1 LFLTCGDFLMKEDG
15 KDKTWKDKTG
25 RKYQSYG
32 VEQRLERSELEKDEE
47 EREELKDKK
56 EQSTSSLSEESET
69 GQSSTN
75 IQESGSE
82 TAENDDEEGGEEVEF
97 DLEAQIEEF
106 RQQIEEEPEN
116 CVHHYNLGEALAEL
130 EQTDEAKA
138 EFERAL
144 ELDEDKAFSAII
156 HFSLGGL
163 YYHEMIAGVQGNVV
177 RSSVGLHSQHKA
189 GCQIIEVNDD
199 DYEAPLRQYEDA
211 IKMLDSL
218 QADEEI
224 VDHVKEN
231 APKQIADIY
240 YKWASDL
247 IDKSRQIEVYGGEI
261 KDVKQSLQYLKKA
274 LELSPNHSQAQLMV
288 KYARKMLQ
296 QGWDIYDEFG
306 FVAKE
311 IQGIG

>member
-1 LFLTCGDFLMKEDG
+1 MKEDG

-69 GQSSTN
+69 SQSSTN

-82 TAENDDEEGGEEVEF
+82 TAENDEEEEEVEF

-106 RQQIEEEPEN
+106 RRQIEEEPEN

-156 HFSLGGL
+156 HFGLGGL
-163 YYHEMIAGVQGNVV
+163 YYHEMIAGIQGNVV

-231 APKQIADIY
+231 APRQIADIY

-296 QGWDIYDEFG
+296 EGWDIYDEFG

>member
-1 LFLTCGDFLMKEDG
+1 MKEDG

-32 VEQRLERSELEKDEE
+32 VEQRLERPESEKDEE
-47 EREELKDKK
+47 EREELKGKK
-56 EQSTSSLSEESET
+56 EQSSSSLSEESET

-82 TAENDDEEGGEEVEF
+82 TAENDDYEEEGEEVEF

-106 RQQIEEEPEN
+106 RRQIEEEPEN

-163 YYHEMIAGVQGNVV
+163 YYHEMIAGIQGNVV

-231 APKQIADIY
+231 APRQIADIY

>member
-1 LFLTCGDFLMKEDG
+1 MKEDG

-32 VEQRLERSELEKDEE
+32 VEQRLERPELEKDEE

-56 EQSTSSLSEESET
+56 EQSSSSLSEESET

-163 YYHEMIAGVQGNVV
+163 YYHEMIAGIQGNVV

-231 APKQIADIY
+231 APRQIADIY

-296 QGWDIYDEFG
+296 EGWDIYDEFG

>member
-1 LFLTCGDFLMKEDG
+1 MKEDG

-32 VEQRLERSELEKDEE
+32 VEQRLEREELEKDEE

-82 TAENDDEEGGEEVEF
+82 TAENDDDEEGGEEVEF

-106 RQQIEEEPEN
+106 RRQIEEEPEN

-156 HFSLGGL
+156 HFGLGGL
-163 YYHEMIAGVQGNVV
+163 YYHEMIAGIQGNVV

-231 APKQIADIY
+231 APRQIADIY

>member
-1 LFLTCGDFLMKEDG
+1 MKEDG

-32 VEQRLERSELEKDEE
+32 VEQRLEREELKEEEE
-47 EREELKDKK
+47 ERAEPKD
-56 EQSTSSLSEESET
+56 EQEKSISSLSEEDEA
-69 GQSSTN
+69 GQSTTN
-75 IQESGSE
+75 IQESGFE
-82 TAENDDEEGGEEVEF
+82 TAESDDEEEGEEVEF
-97 DLEAQIEEF
+97 DLEAQVEEF
-106 RQQIEEEPEN
+106 RRQIEEEPEN

-130 EQTDEAKA
+130 EEIDEAKTA
-138 EFERAL
+138 FEKAL
-144 ELDEDKAFSAII
+144 ELDQDKAFSAII
-156 HFSLGGL
+156 HFGLGGL
-163 YYHEMIAGVQGNVV
+163 YHHELIAGIQGNVV

-199 DYEAPLRQYEDA
+199 DYEVPLKQYEAA

-247 IDKSRQIEVYGGEI
+247 IDKSRQIKVYGDEI

-288 KYARKMLQ
+288 KYTRKMLQ
-296 QGWDIYDEFG
+296 EGWDIYDEYG

-311 IQGIG
+311 IQGVG

>member
-1 LFLTCGDFLMKEDG
+1 MKEDG

-231 APKQIADIY
+231 APRQIADIY

-296 QGWDIYDEFG
+296 EGWDIYDEFG

>member
-1 LFLTCGDFLMKEDG
+1 MKEDG

-32 VEQRLERSELEKDEE
+32 VEQRLEREELEKDEE

-56 EQSTSSLSEESET
+56 EQSSSSLSEESEP

-82 TAENDDEEGGEEVEF
+82 TAENDDDEEGGEEVEF

-231 APKQIADIY
+231 APRQIADIY

-306 FVAKE
+306 FIAKE

>member
-1 LFLTCGDFLMKEDG
+1 MKEDG

-32 VEQRLERSELEKDEE
+32 VEQRLEREELKEEEE
-47 EREELKDKK
+47 ERAEPKD
-56 EQSTSSLSEESET
+56 EQEKSISSLSEENEA
-69 GQSSTN
+69 GQSTTN
-75 IQESGSE
+75 IQESGFE
-82 TAENDDEEGGEEVEF
+82 TTESDDEEEGEEVEF
-97 DLEAQIEEF
+97 DLEAQVEEF
-106 RQQIEEEPEN
+106 RRQIEEEPEN

-130 EQTDEAKA
+130 EEIDEAKA
-138 EFERAL
+138 AFEKAL
-144 ELDEDKAFSAII
+144 ELDQDKAFSAII
-156 HFSLGGL
+156 HFGLGGL
-163 YYHEMIAGVQGNVV
+163 HHHELIAGIQGNVV

-199 DYEAPLRQYEDA
+199 DYETPLRQYEAA

-247 IDKSRQIEVYGGEI
+247 IDKSRQIKVYGDEI

-296 QGWDIYDEFG
+296 EGWDIYDEYG

>member
-1 LFLTCGDFLMKEDG
+1 MKEDG

-32 VEQRLERSELEKDEE
+32 VEQRLEREELKEEEE
-47 EREELKDKK
+47 ERAEPKD
-56 EQSTSSLSEESET
+56 EQEKSISSLSEVNEA
-69 GQSSTN
+69 GQSTTN
-75 IQESGSE
+75 IQESGFE
-82 TAENDDEEGGEEVEF
+82 TTESDDEEEGEEVEF
-97 DLEAQIEEF
+97 DLEAQVEEF
-106 RQQIEEEPEN
+106 RRQIEEEPEN

-130 EQTDEAKA
+130 EEIDEAKA
-138 EFERAL
+138 AFEKAL
-144 ELDEDKAFSAII
+144 ELDQDKAFSAII

-163 YYHEMIAGVQGNVV
+163 HHHELIAGIQGNVV

-199 DYEAPLRQYEDA
+199 DYETPLRQYESA

-247 IDKSRQIEVYGGEI
+247 IDKSRQIEVYGSEV

-296 QGWDIYDEFG
+296 EGWQIYDEFG
-306 FVAKE
+306 FIAKE

>member
-1 LFLTCGDFLMKEDG
+1 MKKEDG

-32 VEQRLERSELEKDEE
+32 VEQRLEHGESEAGEKEDEQV
-47 EREELKDKK
+47 LDSQKTPL
-56 EQSTSSLSEESET
+56 SSSLEESQPDQNT
-69 GQSSTN
+69 TS

-82 TAENDDEEGGEEVEF
+82 TPENDEFEEEGEEVEF
-97 DLEAQIEEF
+97 DLEAQVEEF
-106 RQQIEEEPEN
+106 RRQIEEEPEN

-130 EQTDEAKA
+130 EEIDGAKA

-144 ELDEDKAFSAII
+144 ELDQDKAFSSII

-163 YYHEMIAGVQGNVV
+163 YHHELIAGIQGNVV

-199 DYEAPLRQYEDA
+199 DYEVPLKQYEAA
-211 IKMLDSL
+211 IEMLDTL

-224 VDHVKEN
+224 VDHVKDN

-247 IDKSRQIEVYGGEI
+247 IDKSRQIEVYGDEI

-288 KYARKMLQ
+288 KYSRKMLLE
-296 QGWDIYDEFG
+296 GWDIYDEFG

-311 IQGIG
+311 IQGTG

>member
-1 LFLTCGDFLMKEDG
+1 MKEDG
-15 KDKTWKDKTG
+15 TDKTWKDKTG

-32 VEQRLERSELEKDEE
+32 VQQRLERAELEKGEK

-56 EQSTSSLSEESET
+56 EKSTSSLSEESEID
-69 GQSSTN
+69 QSSTN
-75 IQESGSE
+75 FLEPGSE
-82 TAENDDEEGGEEVEF
+82 TAENDEDGEEVEF
-97 DLEAQIEEF
+97 DLEAQVEEF
-106 RQQIEEEPEN
+106 RRQIEEEPEN

-156 HFSLGGL
+156 HFGLGGL
-163 YYHEMIAGVQGNVV
+163 YYHEMIAGIQGNVV

-189 GCQIIEVNDD
+189 GCQIIEVNDN
-199 DYEAPLRQYEDA
+199 DYEAPLRQYEEA

-231 APKQIADIY
+231 APRQIADIY

-247 IDKSRQIEVYGGEI
+247 IDKSRQIEIYGGEI
-261 KDVKQSLQYLKKA
+261 KDVRQSLQYLKKA
-274 LELSPNHSQAQLMV
+274 LELSPNHSQAQLMA

-296 QGWDIYDEFG
+296 EGWDIYDEFG
-306 FVAKE
+306 FVAKQ
-311 IQGIG
+311 IQGVG

>member
-1 LFLTCGDFLMKEDG
+1 MKEDG

-56 EQSTSSLSEESET
+56 EQLTSSLSEESET

-82 TAENDDEEGGEEVEF
+82 TAENDDDEEGGEEVEF

-156 HFSLGGL
+156 HFGLGGL
-163 YYHEMIAGVQGNVV
+163 YYHEMIAGIQGNVV

-231 APKQIADIY
+231 APRQIADIY

-296 QGWDIYDEFG
+296 EGWDIYDEFG

>member
-1 LFLTCGDFLMKEDG
+1 
-15 KDKTWKDKTG
+15 
-25 RKYQSYG
+25 
-32 VEQRLERSELEKDEE
+32 
-47 EREELKDKK
+47 
-56 EQSTSSLSEESET
+56 
-69 GQSSTN
+69 
-75 IQESGSE
+75 
-82 TAENDDEEGGEEVEF
+82 
-97 DLEAQIEEF
+97 
-106 RQQIEEEPEN
+106 
-116 CVHHYNLGEALAEL
+116 
-130 EQTDEAKA
+130 
-138 EFERAL
+138 
-144 ELDEDKAFSAII
+144 
-156 HFSLGGL
+156 LGGL
-163 YYHEMIAGVQGNVV
+163 YHHELIAGIQGNVV

-199 DYEAPLRQYEDA
+199 DYEIPLKQYEAA

-247 IDKSRQIEVYGGEI
+247 IDKSRQIKVYGDEI

-288 KYARKMLQ
+288 KYTRKMLQ
-296 QGWDIYDEFG
+296 EGWDIYDEYG

-311 IQGIG
+311 IQGVG

>member
-1 LFLTCGDFLMKEDG
+1 MEEDG

-32 VEQRLERSELEKDEE
+32 VEQRLEREELEKDEE

-69 GQSSTN
+69 DQSSTN

-82 TAENDDEEGGEEVEF
+82 TAENDEDEEEVEF

-106 RQQIEEEPEN
+106 RRQIEEEPEN

-163 YYHEMIAGVQGNVV
+163 YYHEMIAGIQGNVV

-189 GCQIIEVNDD
+189 GCQIIKVNDD

-231 APKQIADIY
+231 APRQIADIY

-296 QGWDIYDEFG
+296 EGWDIYDEFG
-306 FVAKE
+306 FVAKQ